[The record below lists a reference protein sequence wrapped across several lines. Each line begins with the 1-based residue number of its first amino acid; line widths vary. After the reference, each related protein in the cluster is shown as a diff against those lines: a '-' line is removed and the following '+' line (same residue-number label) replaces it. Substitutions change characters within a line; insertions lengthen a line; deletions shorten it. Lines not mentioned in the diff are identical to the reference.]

1 MYLANHSSHF
11 TKQACLILV
20 TQLYDKEDNIKEHG
34 IAITSITTTVTATE
48 NLNDI
53 KKHQHKQKVSMK
65 SLEVVNERAD

>member
-20 TQLYDKEDNIKEHG
+20 TQLYDKEDNIKEDG
-34 IAITSITTTVTATE
+34 MAITSITTTVTATE

-53 KKHQHKQKVSMK
+53 NNTSTNKKYH
-65 SLEVVNERAD
+65 